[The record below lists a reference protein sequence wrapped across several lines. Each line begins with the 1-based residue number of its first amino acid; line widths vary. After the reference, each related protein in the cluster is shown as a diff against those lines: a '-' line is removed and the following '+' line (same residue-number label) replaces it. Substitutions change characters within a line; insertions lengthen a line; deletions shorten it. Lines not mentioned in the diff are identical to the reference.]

1 MTIRSLILL
10 CLFFVAYSTSAVS
23 QTLREGDVLDKIA
36 AVVGK
41 EIILKSE
48 VDGQLYMI
56 AQQNKEL
63 NINDPSIRRKV
74 IDAIVNDRLLYNK
87 AIEDSILVSDEE
99 ITAQLDATIQQM
111 IAQVGSE
118 ARLVEIYGMP
128 IWKIRQNGRDEIKKR
143 LLMERIRQTKFMELK
158 VTQREVEDFYK
169 QYRDS
174 LPEVGEQVELYHIV
188 KYITPSTATKE
199 KALQKSKRIRDS
211 IANGGDFCDFAKR
224 YSSDAG
230 SAESCGELGLR
241 NCTDFVPEFCAA
253 SKKLQVMEISLP
265 VETPFGY
272 HIIQL
277 MDRTKDQIHTRH
289 ILISV
294 PRQDEDL
301 ENVKKQL
308 AAIKSDFEKG
318 TMKFEDIAKMASD
331 EKETQ
336 GFGGYLGKL
345 SVGNLDASLKAA
357 VSAMKDNTV
366 SEALA
371 YQADRTKPALHIV
384 YRKKTIPSH
393 KPNLESDYK
402 EIERM
407 AQSFKQNA
415 EYEKWITS
423 LRAQMHWEVR
433 D

>member
-1 MTIRSLILL
+1 MTIRSLIIL
-10 CLFFVAYSTSAVS
+10 CSFFVAYSISAVS

-87 AIEDSILVSDEE
+87 AIEDSIIVSDEE

-308 AAIKSDFEKG
+308 AAIKADFEKG

-357 VSAMKDNTV
+357 VSVMKDNSV
-366 SEALA
+366 SEALV

>member
-1 MTIRSLILL
+1 MTIRIFIIL
-10 CLFFVAYSTSAVS
+10 CAFFVANSTSAVS

-87 AIEDSILVSDEE
+87 AIEDSIIVSDEE

-357 VSAMKDNTV
+357 VSVMKDNSV
-366 SEALA
+366 SEALV

>member
-1 MTIRSLILL
+1 MTIRSLIIL
-10 CLFFVAYSTSAVS
+10 CSFFVAYSISAVS

-87 AIEDSILVSDEE
+87 AIEDSIIVSDEE

-345 SVGNLDASLKAA
+345 SVGTLDASLKAA
-357 VSAMKDNTV
+357 VSVMKDNSV
-366 SEALA
+366 SEALV

-415 EYEKWITS
+415 EYEKWIIS